1 MTNDVVVNGNAITI
15 IYNGQRYTQ
24 SVLRIYYCESY
35 NHQCKIWFDLN
46 QFGIAPIGINKLAER
61 VPPII
66 IGRCH
71 ENFLINFAIMQD
83 AIITEKVIL
92 YEDRVIPISRY
103 RRQDFLKNIDNY
115 INSEFYI
122 SGLIYYLHGPAA
134 KNLDLQ
140 INPNKAK
147 LIKRQD
153 TNQ

>member
-1 MTNDVVVNGNAITI
+1 
-15 IYNGQRYTQ
+15 
-24 SVLRIYYCESY
+24 
-35 NHQCKIWFDLN
+35 
-46 QFGIAPIGINKLAER
+46 
-61 VPPII
+61 
-66 IGRCH
+66 
-71 ENFLINFAIMQD
+71 MQD